1 MKVRNDFVT
10 NSSSSSFIIDKKD
23 VTLGKLIKILLE
35 MANTEYSYYWDD
47 NEDKIASK
55 KKKKIEYKF
64 KDIDMVD
71 EYGDE
76 WLHVASHYYVRSGT
90 KENPIEKSDF
100 YGDEVVKY
108 DHHYI
113 VDNLSECHYNWN
125 IIEEILN
132 KNGIP
137 FEYGYCD

>member
-23 VTLGKLIKILLE
+23 VSFGKLLKVILE
-35 MANTEYSYYWDD
+35 IANTEYSYYCDD
-47 NEDKIASK
+47 DEDEIASK
-55 KKKKIEYKF
+55 KKKKREYKF

-90 KENPIEKSDF
+90 KETPIEKSDF

-113 VDNLSECHYNWN
+113 VDNLSECRYDWN
-125 IIEEILN
+125 IIKEILN